1 MFRIVPQLIV
11 NSVTESVKFYE
22 ERLGFTT
29 TVLDP
34 PEEPVFA
41 SLEREDATLFLVTAG
56 SREEETQVRDLARNK
71 RGVGVR
77 LYLEVDDA
85 RIVYEELTSA
95 GVTPLRELAYNESE
109 DYTEFSISD
118 PDGYEI
124 GVYS

>member
-1 MFRIVPQLIV
+1 MFRIVPQLTVKDIER
-11 NSVTESVKFYE
+11 SVAFYTNYV
-22 ERLGFTT
+22 GFAVS
-29 TVLDP
+29 VLDT

-41 SLEREDATLFLVTAG
+41 SLEREDATLFLVSEG
-56 SREEETQVRDLARNK
+56 SREEDYQVEDLGANK

-85 RIVYEELTSA
+85 RVLYDSMRAA
-95 GVTPLRELAYNESE
+95 GLVILRELTVNEAE
-109 DYTEFSISD
+109 DYTEFSLLD